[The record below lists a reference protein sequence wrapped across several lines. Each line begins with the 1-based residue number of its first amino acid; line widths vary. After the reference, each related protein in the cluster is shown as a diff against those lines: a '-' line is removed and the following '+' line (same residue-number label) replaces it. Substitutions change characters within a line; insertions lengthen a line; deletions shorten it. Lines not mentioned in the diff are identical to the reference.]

1 MILLRTY
8 TDHELITALK
18 QGNER
23 AFDELFRRHWNKAF
37 EVAFGKVK
45 SKALAEEIVQDIFM
59 DLWNKRD
66 SISIQS
72 FTQYLFASVKYQAL
86 NKIRSQ
92 LVHQKYWD
100 YYKAFIPQADNA
112 TEKIVDFHDLLN
124 TIEKR
129 LDQLPKKTRAIF
141 YLNRLEGKSLKEIA
155 GILKL
160 SEKAIEY
167 HLNRSLKELKVYLR
181 NTFLFFLYFMIFAL

>member
-18 QGNER
+18 EGNEK

-59 DLWNKRD
+59 DLWNKRG

-72 FTQYLFASVKYQAL
+72 FTKYLFASVKYQAL

-100 YYKAFIPQADNA
+100 YYKAFIPRADNA

-124 TIEKR
+124 TIEEH
-129 LDQLPKKTRAIF
+129 LDQLPKKTKAVF
-141 YLNRLEGKSLKEIA
+141 YMSRFEGKSLKEIA

-160 SEKAIEY
+160 SEKSIEY
-167 HLNRSLKELKVYLR
+167 HLSRSLKELRVYLR
-181 NTFLFFLYFMIFAL
+181 NTLLFFLYYVIFGV